1 MDDGVF
7 SSLNPLFSI
16 IRTLGCRRRL
26 RAIFAAVALV
36 STLLTISACRDKK
49 SGPDTT
55 DLPDLNAQI
64 RLFRVVEDTKV
75 RTGPGEK
82 FRAIGEIRR
91 NSRIQVVGR
100 DGEWLLVVSKTGNVP
115 GYISIDSAQPAT
127 GESEENETAG
137 RSVVGMYEAVTN
149 TRVRSGPGLHHP
161 VVAEIKKG
169 TKLNVVSEEN
179 GWLRVESKRGNP
191 PGYVEAGLARRLGDA
206 SEAKTK

>member
-1 MDDGVF
+1 MRLEGATMR
-7 SSLNPLFSI
+7 SL
-16 IRTLGCRRRL
+16 RQG
-26 RAIFAAVALV
+26 IFAAVALIL
-36 STLLTISACRDKK
+36 TLVIISACRDKK
-49 SGPDTT
+49 SGTDMT

-64 RLFRVVEDTKV
+64 RPFRIVEDTKV
-75 RTGPGEK
+75 RTGPGGQ

-91 NSRIQVVGR
+91 NSRVQVVGR
-100 DGEWLLVVSKTGNVP
+100 DGEWLLVVSKKGNVP

-127 GESEENETAG
+127 GESEENDAAARTVE
-137 RSVVGMYEAVTN
+137 GMYEAVTN

-161 VVAEIKKG
+161 VVAELKKG

-206 SEAKTK
+206 SEAKAK